1 MIAST
6 IPDTLHIC
14 PLCRSEVAFGTYE
27 SGVPRACVHCDYNA
41 VLARMEHGQNVNL
54 YQAMNAE
61 ARSRAFGSHD
71 RRAYRVSSMRFAVG
85 GVLTAALAAI
95 VILWWAL
102 Q

>member
-1 MIAST
+1 MT
-6 IPDTLHIC
+6 
-14 PLCRSEVAFGTYE
+14 
-27 SGVPRACVHCDYNA
+27 
-41 VLARMEHGQNVNL
+41 HGHNVNL

-61 ARSRAFGSHD
+61 SRARAFGSRD
-71 RRAYRVSSMRFAVG
+71 RRTYRGSSMHFAVG

>member
-1 MIAST
+1 MTTQT
-6 IPDTLHIC
+6 IPDILHIC
-14 PLCRSEVAFGTYE
+14 PLCKVEMAFGTYD
-27 SGVPRACVHCDYNA
+27 SGVPRACAHCDYKA
-41 VLARMEHGQNVNL
+41 VIARMAREKNVDL

-61 ARSRAFGSHD
+61 ARARAFGSRD
-71 RRAYRVSSMRFAVG
+71 RRAYRASSMRFAVG